1 MLQLLIAR
9 RIVQCP
15 FDSDQQNCLGVFSWL
30 GAAQIDGTNRPRTCP
45 LAGASIKVGSW
56 PNAGVRTTEE
66 PSFAPA
72 VLPADGN
79 RYIARVRCVTLS
91 PFPSVCAIRPLPIS
105 RAAGSRTVA
114 SVSVSI
120 LGRPHVLWV
129 RVLHA
134 QACARASLS
143 LVAQC

>member
-1 MLQLLIAR
+1 MWFLPR
-9 RIVQCP
+9 RNPVAEQCAGLH
-15 FDSDQQNCLGVFSWL
+15 SDLS
-30 GAAQIDGTNRPRTCP
+30 R
-45 LAGASIKVGSW
+45 GASEVAPVDCAVRLPLSAISAYGRSW

-79 RYIARVRCVTLS
+79 RYIARVRRVTLS
-91 PFPSVCAIRPLPIS
+91 PFPSVRAIRPLPIPLTAS
-105 RAAGSRTVA
+105 SRTVA

-120 LGRPHVLWV
+120 LGRPHVLRV

-134 QACARASLS
+134 QACARASSS
-143 LVAQC
+143 LVAEC

>member
-1 MLQLLIAR
+1 MLSLEDPVRRDGVVAWPLSVALLWG
-9 RIVQCP
+9 C
-15 FDSDQQNCLGVFSWL
+15 
-30 GAAQIDGTNRPRTCP
+30 
-45 LAGASIKVGSW
+45 SW

-79 RYIARVRCVTLS
+79 RYIARVRRVTLS
-91 PFPSVCAIRPLPIS
+91 PFPSVRAIRPLPIPLTAS
-105 RAAGSRTVA
+105 SRTVA

-120 LGRPHVLWV
+120 LGRPHVLRV

-134 QACARASLS
+134 QACARASSS